1 MAKRN
6 SEIIKNYLTKF
17 PNTPTLTLAKKIYAE
32 NRLEF
37 TDVEHARSVI
47 RNYRGQLGG
56 KNRKHLKDKTHFK
69 EAGSHNPFK
78 LPESYAVERKPF
90 KLPLADNNILV
101 LSDLHFPYQNN
112 EAISIAMQ
120 YGLDA
125 KVNTIFLLGDVLDFF
140 QCSRFEKTPHKRS
153 IAQEFDS
160 ARQFFTSL
168 RIAFPTQN
176 IYWIKGNHD
185 ERYEKWLYVKAPEI
199 FDVEDFQLDV
209 LLRLN
214 DFKIKIIESDVLV
227 KFGKLNV
234 SHGHHVT
241 RGVFAPVNTAR
252 AAYLKAKSSIMVGH
266 SHQVSQHVEKTVDGD
281 IISCWSVGCLCELRP
296 DYEPLNTKASHGFA
310 HVRVEKNG
318 DYHVDNK
325 MIFNGKLL

>member
-1 MAKRN
+1 MSKRT
-6 SEIIKNYLTKF
+6 SEIVKNYLTKF
-17 PNTPTLTLAKKIYAE
+17 PNTPTMTLAKKIYAE
-32 NRLEF
+32 HRIDF
-37 TDVEHARSVI
+37 TDVEHARSTI
-47 RNYRGQLGG
+47 RTYRGQAGDAL
-56 KNRKHLKDKTHFK
+56 RKVIKDKSHYK
-69 EAGSHNPFK
+69 EAGDKNPFK

-120 YGLDA
+120 YGLDNN
-125 KVNTIFLLGDVLDFF
+125 VNTIFLLGDVLDFF

-153 IAQEFDS
+153 IAQEFDA

-168 RIAFPTQN
+168 RAAFPTQS

-214 DFKIKIIESDVLV
+214 EFKIKIIEGNVLV

-234 SHGHHVT
+234 SHGHHVVK
-241 RGVFAPVNTAR
+241 GVFAPVNTAR
-252 AAYLKAKSSIMVGH
+252 GAYLKAKASIMIGH
-266 SHQVSQHVEKTVDGD
+266 THQVSQHVEKTVDGD
-281 IISCWSVGCLCELRP
+281 IISCWSVGALCELRP

-310 HVRVEKNG
+310 HVIVEKNG